1 MINNDW
7 RLLSYTGELNHKEFE
22 FKNFIPTKKNGH
34 EHCYFCWQK
43 ITNQPIKSEDDLG
56 GYVTIIGK
64 REDWVCQSCFNDF
77 KKMFDFKV
85 MGEH

>member
-1 MINNDW
+1 M
-7 RLLSYTGELNHKEFE
+7 
-22 FKNFIPTKKNGH
+22 
-34 EHCYFCWQK
+34 
-43 ITNQPIKSEDDLG
+43 
-56 GYVTIIGK
+56 IGK